1 MKIMMK
7 KVGPDERAVTQYA
20 PFLVPHGKAGE
31 QALAQLKNNTIYSV
45 EVKQARNPLH
55 HNLVFL
61 LAQIAVEHAPEG
73 SPWEGKDAYAF
84 IKAIE
89 LEAGIVDYITKLNG
103 ETHVVPR
110 SIAFENMNEIEFNR
124 ISDLV
129 FRTVA
134 RLIGVNEEYLRKNYQ
149 EL

>member
-7 KVGPDERAVTQYA
+7 KVGPSDSVTQFA
-20 PFLVPHGKAGE
+20 PFLLPHGKAAEQQLGE
-31 QALAQLKNNTIYSV
+31 LKNNTIYSV
-45 EVKQARNPLH
+45 EVKKARNPLH
-55 HNLVFL
+55 HNLIFL

-103 ETHVVPR
+103 ETHVIPK
-110 SIAFENMNEIEFNR
+110 SIAFENMDEIEFNR

-134 RLIGVNEEYLRKNYQ
+134 KIVGINEEYLRKHYQ
-149 EL
+149 EM

>member
-7 KVGPDERAVTQYA
+7 KFGPGENSVTQFA
-20 PFLVPHGKAGE
+20 PYLVPHGKAAE
-31 QALAQLKNNTIYSV
+31 KAMEDLKNNVIYSV
-45 EVKQARNPLH
+45 EVKKARNPLH
-55 HNLVFL
+55 HNLIFL

-73 SPWEGKDAYAF
+73 SVWEGKDAYAF

-110 SIAFENMNEIEFNR
+110 SIAFENMDEIEFNR

-134 RLIGVNEEYLRKNYQ
+134 KILGINEEYLRKNYQ
-149 EL
+149 EM